1 MDDSG
6 LGDFGVG
13 QSFGAAV
20 VGVSEPRVVEAQLMQ
35 DRGVQ
40 VGGADAVLDGLR
52 RHLRLRFG

>member
-1 MDDSG
+1 MVAGLEKNLRDRDLLWTPVVSG
-6 LGDFGVG
+6 VDL
-13 QSFGAAV
+13 
-20 VGVSEPRVVEAQLMQ
+20 RVAEAQLMQ